1 MDPAAAVAAFTD
13 VHRKLADAAVAV
25 DKFYRRHSDELEKA
39 RSLRDAT
46 PKISADAKAAAL
58 AAETQLTKAEQDGF
72 AYPSVMHAAGELVEA
87 LSALKTAETVGSPME
102 IRHAAAA
109 VHSAAEAVTAR
120 ISTAR
125 SLLSTVR
132 GSVSSVKTR
141 IEGVSTRL
149 ESLPATRSALLREFS
164 ADCSKDLNGAD
175 DRARRSLERAR
186 TAWAA
191 ARKALDSG
199 QPEEA
204 ANQLTAARAS
214 LSAAEDDGDAMG
226 DRLRVLRETKAD
238 PTAAAKATR
247 FKLRDAQL
255 LVVDRGLVRQ
265 WGSVLD
271 AQAAR
276 IDRCRRRSDGPSPR
290 LLVLSADPAFRGCVR
305 QERHR
310 PRPGRGQITAS
321 TLPART
327 CPRTVG
333 DQYGHGK
340 GRHVRHFDHL
350 TKRVRDDLFAVS
362 PAEFDLGSSRTVLA
376 TALGAT
382 LYVPGVREDLAAR
395 SVAARRKASG
405 RWWSTSRTPSP
416 ISTSIWR

>member
-1 MDPAAAVAAFTD
+1 MTTPWSGRLYRRPQNQAAQAAQDGAVAAFLDLDKRQSYVSDAVDALSGDLVSGSALIREWEPVKQQAFAASASYLGVAESHSPADTGERGAKVEPSVAAAAFTD

-25 DKFYRRHSDELEKA
+25 DGFYRRHSDELEKA

-58 AAETQLTKAEQDGF
+58 AAEAQLTKAEQDGF
-72 AYPSVMHAAGELVEA
+72 GYPSVLHAAGELVDA
-87 LSALKTAETVGSPME
+87 LSALKTAETVGSPLE

-109 VHSAAEAVTAR
+109 VHSAADTVGAR

-125 SLLSTVR
+125 SLPATVR

-164 ADCSKDLNGAD
+164 ADCSKDLTGAD
-175 DRARRSLERAR
+175 DRARRSLDQAR

-191 ARKALDSG
+191 ARNAVAAG

-204 ANQLTAARAS
+204 ANQLTVARAR
-214 LSAAEDDGDAMG
+214 LSAAENEGDAMG

-255 LVVDRGLVRQ
+255 LVVDRGLVNQ

-276 IDRCRRRSDGPSPR
+276 IDRAAADLTGPHPDYWSY
-290 LLVLSADPAFRGCVR
+290 LQALHSVDAFVKNV
-305 QERHR
+305 
-310 PRPGRGQITAS
+310 I
-321 TLPART
+321 
-327 CPRTVG
+327 
-333 DQYGHGK
+333 D
-340 GRHVRHFDHL
+340 
-350 TKRVRDDLFAVS
+350 RVR
-362 PAEFDLGSSRTVLA
+362 G
-376 TALGAT
+376 GA
-382 LYVPGVREDLAAR
+382 R
-395 SVAARRKASG
+395 
-405 RWWSTSRTPSP
+405 
-416 ISTSIWR
+416 